1 MHLFEFLRGE
11 RVDTTH
17 WSIVLSAK
25 DGNSEER
32 RISVEVLCETY
43 WPPLYAYVRS
53 RGYDSE
59 EAKDLTQEYFTM
71 FIGEQFLSNVSKE
84 KGKFRNFLLASLKNF
99 LANDWH
105 KNNAQKRGGGVS
117 VISIDIEDAESKLG
131 DMTTAGR
138 SPENVYRRSWALAL
152 L

>member
-1 MHLFEFLRGE
+1 M
-11 RVDTTH
+11 DTTH